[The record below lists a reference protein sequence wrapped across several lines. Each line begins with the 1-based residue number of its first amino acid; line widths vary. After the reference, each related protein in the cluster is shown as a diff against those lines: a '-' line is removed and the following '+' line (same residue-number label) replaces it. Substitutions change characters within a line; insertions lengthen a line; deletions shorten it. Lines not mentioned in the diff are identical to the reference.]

1 MYAAERQQAIRREAQ
16 RTGRVEVAALAGRF
30 EVSLETIRRDLAVLH
45 DQGTLR
51 RVHGGAILAER
62 LVSFERGLPARS
74 GVMAEQKRRIGRAAL
89 ELVPEGGTLYVE
101 GGSTPGV
108 FAEMLPEDQDLTVV
122 TTGVPIAHELAGR
135 AGFTVHLVGGRVRGR
150 TLATV
155 DDWAVSTLRGVR
167 ADIAF
172 LGTNGFSADDGL
184 TTPDSAEAAVKRAAL
199 GIGEQT
205 VLLADNTKINTKCL
219 CRYGEASDIDLLITD
234 DGVPAREIRR
244 LREGGVEVR
253 VS

>member
-16 RTGRVEVAALAGRF
+16 RTGRVDVATLAGKYG
-30 EVSLETIRRDLAVLH
+30 VSPETIRRDLGALH

-62 LVSFERGLPARS
+62 LVAFERGLPARS
-74 GVMAEQKRRIGRAAL
+74 GVMAEQKRRIGRTAL
-89 ELVPEGGTLYVE
+89 ELVPEGGTLFVE

-108 FAEMLPEDQDLTVV
+108 LAEMLPEGQDLTVV
-122 TTGVPIAHELAGR
+122 TTGLPIALDLAGR
-135 AGFTVHLVGGRVRGR
+135 AGFTVHLIGGRVRDR
-150 TLATV
+150 TLAAV

-167 ADIAF
+167 VDIAF
-172 LGTNGFSADDGL
+172 LGTNGFSGEDGL

-199 GIGEQT
+199 GIAGQT
-205 VLLADNTKINTKCL
+205 VLLADNTKINAKCL
-219 CRYGEASDIDLLITD
+219 CRYGAASDIDLLITD
-234 DGVPAREIRR
+234 DGVAGRELKR
-244 LREGGVEVR
+244 LREAGVEVR